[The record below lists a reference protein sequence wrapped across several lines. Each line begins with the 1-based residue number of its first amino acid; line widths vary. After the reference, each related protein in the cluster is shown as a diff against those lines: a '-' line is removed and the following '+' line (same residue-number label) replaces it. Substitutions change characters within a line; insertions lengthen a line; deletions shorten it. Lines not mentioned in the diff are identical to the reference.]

1 MGEWI
6 KLLRSRLLSNKGE
19 TIMETIIAFTLIAI
33 LLATVVTI
41 ISRASYITGQ
51 SVREGRRMQEKV
63 VNPAALLIDF
73 NDETTIDLTGVG
85 FIRCPVMPC
94 HPDGQ
99 HDTVSVVVAF
109 DVYFTYEDGIP
120 AFTPK

>member
-51 SVREGRRMQEKV
+51 SVREGRRMQEDV

-73 NDETTIDLTGVG
+73 NDETTIELTGVG
-85 FIRCPVMPC
+85 FIHCTVFPC
-94 HPDGQ
+94 CPDGQ
-99 HDTVSVVVAF
+99 HETKSVAVEF